1 MQKMLPIFF
10 GLVVT
15 FFLMASG
22 AQARGM
28 GWGIGAH
35 LPYGYPAITNLTPEQ
50 ASKIQELQRA
60 YLNEITP
67 LQQEL
72 LKKRIE
78 LKTLWVSTNPN
89 ASLIQAKEKEIFNLQ
104 AKLTD
109 KATNLKLEIRKLL
122 TPEQQAQ
129 LAAYRYGVGPK
140 MGRIGRRIGW

>member
-1 MQKMLPIFF
+1 
-10 GLVVT
+10 V
-15 FFLMASG
+15 
-22 AQARGM
+22 
-28 GWGIGAH
+28 H
-35 LPYGYPAITNLTPEQ
+35 LPYGYPPITNLTPEQ